1 MFVRVDYYGRCEL
14 DGMSDEITLIKIVNG
29 AVTDDGLM
37 TFKID
42 EKGIVGYKTDW

>member
-1 MFVRVDYYGRCEL
+1 MWIIMVESNF
-14 DGMSDEITLIKIVNG
+14 K

-42 EKGIVGYKTDW
+42 ENGIVGYETN